1 MQSIQVLGPGCAEC
15 WQMKTDVET
24 VLARRGMAATVEHV
38 TDIRRI
44 IGMDVLLTPAL
55 VVDGQV
61 CLVGPHR
68 SIDQIEEILFS
79 QCGNRP

>member
-1 MQSIQVLGPGCAEC
+1 
-15 WQMKTDVET
+15 MKTDVET
-24 VLARRGMAATVEHV
+24 VLDRLGIAAKVEHI

-44 IGMDVLLTPAL
+44 IDMDVLLTPAL

-68 SIDQIEEILFS
+68 SIAHIEEILFS